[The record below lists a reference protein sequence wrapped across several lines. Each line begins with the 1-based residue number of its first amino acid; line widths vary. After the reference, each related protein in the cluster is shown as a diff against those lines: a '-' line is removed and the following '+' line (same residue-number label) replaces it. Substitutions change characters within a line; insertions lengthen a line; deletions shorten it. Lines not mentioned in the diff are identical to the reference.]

1 MTLTETRQL
10 GIEVERR
17 LQTILPTLKLQDKLD
32 TEDIY
37 AFLNQFQKQ
46 YIDMIYSS
54 ADSVES
60 GTRAAI
66 ILEDVIRTL
75 NAHITLKD
83 ADEETP
89 IDPHFDES
97 YIIYKLPDDYYK
109 YIRSVSKVKGTYKNP
124 DLTAYVSNVLI
135 KESDANKVINQAYD
149 KHRIL
154 RNPAVILESGDT
166 ASGTIKIIHDEYTTI
181 KEVDLTY
188 IKLPGDFSILTNTPC
203 ELPYTCFEAL
213 VSGTVDLYIRHL
225 TSTQPKQQK
234 QEAER

>member
-1 MTLTETRQL
+1 
-10 GIEVERR
+10 
-17 LQTILPTLKLQDKLD
+17 
-32 TEDIY
+32 
-37 AFLNQFQKQ
+37 
-46 YIDMIYSS
+46 MIYSS

-60 GTRAAI
+60 GTRAAV

-75 NAHITLKD
+75 NAHTILTST
-83 ADEETP
+83 DEESSS
-89 IDPHFDES
+89 HFDEAYKS
-97 YIIYKLPDDYYK
+97 YKLPSDYYR
-109 YIRSVSKVKGTYKNP
+109 YIRSVSKVTGTYKNP
-124 DLTAYVSNVLI
+124 NIIAYVSNVLI

-166 ASGTIKIIHDEYTTI
+166 SAGTIKIIHDEYTQI
-181 KEVDLTY
+181 DEVDLTY

-234 QEAER
+234 

>member
-60 GTRAAI
+60 GTRAAV

-75 NAHITLKD
+75 NAHTILTS
-83 ADEETP
+83 ANEESSS
-89 IDPHFDES
+89 HFDEAYKS
-97 YIIYKLPDDYYK
+97 YKLPDDYYR
-109 YIRSVSKVKGTYKNP
+109 YIRSVSKVTGTYKNP
-124 DLTAYVSNVLI
+124 DIIAYVSNVLI

-166 ASGTIKIIHDEYTTI
+166 SAGTIKIIHDEYTQI
-181 KEVDLTY
+181 DEVDLTY